1 VTAHARVPD
10 AAVHT
15 RQTGAAA
22 AAPPG
27 AAGPGALRRMLRLA
41 RPLRRLLALAVLAG
55 AAATGCGIALL
66 AIAGW
71 LLARAA
77 EHPPLAA
84 LGVAIG
90 AVRVIGVSRG
100 GFRYAERLSSH
111 GAAFRAL
118 ADTRVAVYRRLTR
131 LAPAGLRRYR
141 SADLLARLVSDVD
154 SVQDLLV
161 RGIAPPL
168 VAVAVGAGTVVL
180 GAALLAPAGLVLAA
194 GLLLAGL
201 ALPWAL
207 TVAGR
212 RPGRDVVA
220 ARAELAAGT
229 ADLLDGAA
237 DLVAYGADAAALA
250 GLDEVES
257 RWGAARRRA
266 ARVAALGSAAGSVLA
281 GATLWAVLLLAVQA
295 TDRGTLGRVPLAVL
309 ALTALAA
316 FEAVAPLAGAA
327 AQLEAVRASGRRLF
341 AVLDAPE
348 PTRPA
353 ATPTALPAG
362 PYTVEIRG
370 ARVRYEPGDPLAL
383 AGVDLALPPGRR
395 VALVGASGSGK
406 STLAAVLFRFRDLDA
421 GTATLNGVPL
431 SDLDADEVRT
441 VIGGMPADP
450 HLFDQSIRDNLR
462 LARPGA
468 TGADLAAAASRARLL
483 DFIESLPA
491 GWDTPVGA
499 RGALLSGGER
509 QRLALARALLADPPV
524 LVLDEPTAH
533 VDPDARAALMTDLLA
548 ATTGRTVLLATH
560 DLTGLAG
567 PDGGGVDEI
576 VVLAAGRVV
585 QRGTPTDLAATP
597 GPYRD
602 LLDAAG

>member
-1 VTAHARVPD
+1 MTVHTRLSEVV
-10 AAVHT
+10 VHT
-15 RQTGAAA
+15 RQAGAAQA
-22 AAPPG
+22 ARERR
-27 AAGPGALRRMLRLA
+27 PGALRRMFRLA
-41 RPLRRLLALAVLAG
+41 RPLRGLLAVAVLAG
-55 AAATGCGIALL
+55 AVATGAGVALL
-66 AIAGW
+66 AVAGW

-84 LGVAIG
+84 LGVAVA
-90 AVRVIGVSRG
+90 AVRVIGLTRG
-100 GFRYAERLSSH
+100 GFRYAERLASH

-118 ADTRVAVYRRLTR
+118 ADTRVAVYRRLTT

-168 VAVAVGAGTVVL
+168 IAAAVGAGTVVL
-180 GAALLAPAGLVLAA
+180 ATALLAPAGLVLAA

-207 TVAGR
+207 SVAGR
-212 RPGRDVVA
+212 RSGRDLVA
-220 ARAELAAGT
+220 ARAEVAAGT

-237 DLVAYGADAAALA
+237 DLVAYGADTAALERLDAVEAGYAAAR
-250 GLDEVES
+250 G
-257 RWGAARRRA
+257 RA
-266 ARVAALGSAAGSVLA
+266 TRVAALGSAAGTVLA
-281 GATLWAVLLLAVQA
+281 GATLWAVLLLAVRA
-295 TDRGTLGRVPLAVL
+295 TDGGALGRVPLAVL

-316 FEAVAPLAGAA
+316 FEAVAPLTAAA
-327 AQLEAVRASGRRLF
+327 AQVEAVRASGRRLF

-362 PYTVEIRG
+362 PYTVDIRG
-370 ARVRYEPGDPLAL
+370 AHVRYEPGEPLAL

-421 GTATLNGVPL
+421 GSATLNGVPL
-431 SDLDADEVRT
+431 SDLDADDVRT

-462 LARPGA
+462 LARPDA
-468 TGADLAAAASRARLL
+468 PDADLAAAAARARLL
-483 DFIESLPA
+483 DFIDSLPA

-499 RGALLSGGER
+499 RGTLLSGGER

-533 VDPDARAALMTDLLA
+533 VDPDARAALMADLLA
-548 ATTGRTVLLATH
+548 ATAGRTVLIATH
-560 DLTGLAG
+560 DLTGLDA
-567 PDGGGVDEI
+567 VDEI
-576 VVLAAGRVV
+576 VVLAEGRAI
-585 QRGTPTDLAATP
+585 QRGTPADLTAAP

-602 LLDAAG
+602 LLDAGE